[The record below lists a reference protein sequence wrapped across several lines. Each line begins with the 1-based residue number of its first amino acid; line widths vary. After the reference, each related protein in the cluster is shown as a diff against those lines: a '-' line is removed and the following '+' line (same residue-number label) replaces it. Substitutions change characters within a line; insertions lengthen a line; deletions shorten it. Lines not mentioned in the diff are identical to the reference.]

1 MKRKLALPVFLLA
14 AVLCAVWSFI
24 EAKQPTP
31 ASLREQLISAL
42 DSADAVYFEPDS
54 LESNQPE
61 GPVTDAKYVE
71 EICALLRQIE
81 PADDV
86 AWPAEEE
93 RPILS
98 NASFMLLI
106 GHDAEDLTTADC
118 VTKTPRYHILTDRSN
133 DRTLIFVHSGV
144 RSYGNEDFRLIG
156 ALPFTGL
163 DYTIAMDRKL
173 QSRTG
178 SELLT
183 LTEKVGGQTVTLRVY
198 ELDEDGY
205 ARYALFRADGT
216 EIDIPF
222 GVDRR
227 TWIGN
232 GDVAEKVSL
241 TAWDDVLGFPGF
253 EVTTV
258 NDASH
263 LQRIFYALTGGGTPV
278 NVADS
283 FGLSFGPDD
292 DYNYAVPVDL
302 NGDGRSELLT
312 RVSYSGSGVDRVL
325 AFRWNAESSVSEEG
339 RLFWDT
345 ETLFQHT
352 GPLGERQRLEEYDAE
367 RGVFVL
373 KYERYDAERDV
384 REWESEELPLA
395 MESFEWLV
403 YDPED

>member
-98 NASFMLLI
+98 NASFMLLT

-163 DYTIAMDRKL
+163 DYTIAMDQRL

-183 LTEKVGGQTVTLRVY
+183 LTEEVGGQTVTLRVY

-205 ARYALFRADGT
+205 ARYALFGADGT

-222 GVDRR
+222 GVGRR
-227 TWIGN
+227 TWIGE
-232 GDVAEKVSL
+232 DEAAEKVSL
-241 TAWDDVLGFPGF
+241 TVRDDVLGFPGF
-253 EVTTV
+253 ELETV
-258 NDASH
+258 
-263 LQRIFYALTGGGTPV
+263 QGGRMTVRYFYALTEQGFVYAGE
-278 NVADS
+278 A
-283 FGLSFGPDD
+283 FGHGFDD
-292 DYNYAVPVDL
+292 TEWGDGVWPLDL
-302 NGDGRSELLT
+302 MGDGRSELVT
-312 RVSYSGSGVDRVL
+312 RSTFGTGVPRV
-325 AFRWNAESSVSEEG
+325 FVYRWNAAEG
-339 RLFWDT
+339 IS
-345 ETLFQHT
+345 QHS
-352 GPLGERQRLEEYDAE
+352 GIDWEKADAQLAKLSAPLGSVARAE
-367 RGVFVL
+367 T
-373 KYERYDAERDV
+373 YHAEDNTV
-384 REWESEELPLA
+384 TLTLYTENGTKETTLPLTTDILG
-395 MESFEWLV
+395 EWFTNV
-403 YDPED
+403 

>member
-31 ASLREQLISAL
+31 ASLREQLIDAL

-98 NASFMLLI
+98 NASFMLLT

-163 DYTIAMDRKL
+163 DYTIAMDQKL

-198 ELDEDGY
+198 ELNEDGY
-205 ARYALFRADGT
+205 ARYTLFGADGT

-222 GVDRR
+222 GVGRR
-227 TWIGN
+227 TWIGE
-232 GDVAEKVSL
+232 DEAAEKVSL
-241 TAWDDVLGFPGF
+241 TVRDDVLGFPGF
-253 EVTTV
+253 ELETIQGGRMTV
-258 NDASH
+258 
-263 LQRIFYALTGGGTPV
+263 RYFYALTEQGFVYAGE
-278 NVADS
+278 A
-283 FGLSFGPDD
+283 FGHGFDD
-292 DYNYAVPVDL
+292 TEWSDGVWMLDL
-302 NGDGRSELLT
+302 TGDGRSELVT
-312 RVSYSGSGVDRVL
+312 RSTFGDGVPYV
-325 AFRWNAESSVSEEG
+325 FVYRWNAAEG
-339 RLFWDT
+339 IS
-345 ETLFQHT
+345 QHS
-352 GPLGERQRLEEYDAE
+352 GIDWEKADAQLAKLSAPLGSVARAE
-367 RGVFVL
+367 T
-373 KYERYDAERDV
+373 YHAEDNTV
-384 REWESEELPLA
+384 TLTLYTENGTKETTLPLTTDILG
-395 MESFEWLV
+395 EWFTNV
-403 YDPED
+403 

>member
-31 ASLREQLISAL
+31 ASLRKQLIDAL

-98 NASFMLLI
+98 NASFMLLT

-133 DRTLIFVHSGV
+133 DRTLLFVHNGS
-144 RSYGNEDFRLIG
+144 RSYENKDFRLIG

-163 DYTIAMDRKL
+163 DYTIAMDQKL

-183 LTEKVGGQTVTLRVY
+183 LTEEVSGQIVTLKVY
-198 ELDEDGY
+198 EPKDNGFT
-205 ARYALFRADGT
+205 RYALFDADGVLLET
-216 EIDIPF
+216 DS
-222 GVDRR
+222 
-227 TWIGN
+227 
-232 GDVAEKVSL
+232 VSL
-241 TAWDDVLGFPGF
+241 GEHEASESFALTARDDVLGFPGF
-253 EVTTV
+253 ELETV
-258 NDASH
+258 
-263 LQRIFYALTGGGTPV
+263 QGGRMTVRYFYALTEQGFVYAGE
-278 NVADS
+278 A
-283 FGLSFGPDD
+283 FGLGFDD
-292 DYNYAVPVDL
+292 TEWGDGVWPLDL
-302 NGDGRSELLT
+302 TGDGRSELVT
-312 RVSYSGSGVDRVL
+312 RSTFGTGVPRV
-325 AFRWNAESSVSEEG
+325 FVYRWNAAEGISQHSGIVWEKADAQLAKLSAPLRSVARAETYHAEDNTVT
-339 RLFWDT
+339 LTLYT
-345 ETLFQHT
+345 ENGTKETTLPLT
-352 GPLGERQRLEEYDAE
+352 TDILGEWHAND
-367 RGVFVL
+367 
-373 KYERYDAERDV
+373 
-384 REWESEELPLA
+384 
-395 MESFEWLV
+395 
-403 YDPED
+403 

>member
-1 MKRKLALPVFLLA
+1 MSRKLALPVFLLA

-98 NASFMLLI
+98 NASFMLLT

-163 DYTIAMDRKL
+163 DYTIAMDQKL

-183 LTEKVGGQTVTLRVY
+183 LTEEVGGQIVTLKVY
-198 ELDEDGY
+198 EPDEEGI
-205 ARYALFRADGT
+205 ARYALFNADGT

-227 TWIGN
+227 TRIGE
-232 GDVAEKVSL
+232 DKAAKKVSL
-241 TAWDDVLGFPGF
+241 TARDDVLGFPGF
-253 EVTTV
+253 ELETIQDGRMTV
-258 NDASH
+258 
-263 LQRIFYALTGGGTPV
+263 RYFYALTEQGFVYAGE
-278 NVADS
+278 A
-283 FGLSFGPDD
+283 FGHGFDD
-292 DYNYAVPVDL
+292 TEWGDGVWPLDL
-302 NGDGRSELLT
+302 TGDGRSELVT
-312 RVSYSGSGVDRVL
+312 RSTFGTGVPRV
-325 AFRWNAESSVSEEG
+325 FVYRWNAAEG
-339 RLFWDT
+339 IS
-345 ETLFQHT
+345 QHS
-352 GPLGERQRLEEYDAE
+352 GIDWEKADAQLAKLSAPLGSVARAE
-367 RGVFVL
+367 T
-373 KYERYDAERDV
+373 YHAEDNTV
-384 REWESEELPLA
+384 TLTLYTKGGTREVTLPLTTDILG
-395 MESFEWLV
+395 EWHAN
-403 YDPED
+403 D

>member
-31 ASLREQLISAL
+31 ASLREQLIGAL

-98 NASFMLLI
+98 NASFMLLT

-163 DYTIAMDRKL
+163 DYTIAMDQKL

-183 LTEKVGGQTVTLRVY
+183 LTEKVGGQAVTLKVY
-198 ELDEDGY
+198 EPDEEGI
-205 ARYALFRADGT
+205 ARYALFGADGT

-227 TWIGN
+227 TLIGE
-232 GDVAEKVSL
+232 DEAAQKVSL
-241 TAWDDVLGFPGF
+241 TAQDDVLGFPGF
-253 EVTTV
+253 ELETV
-258 NDASH
+258 
-263 LQRIFYALTGGGTPV
+263 QGGRMTVRYFYALTEQGFVYAGE
-278 NVADS
+278 A
-283 FGLSFGPDD
+283 FGYGFDD
-292 DYNYAVPVDL
+292 TEWGDGVWALDL
-302 NGDGRSELLT
+302 TGDGRSELVT
-312 RVSYSGSGVDRVL
+312 RSTFGTGVPRV
-325 AFRWNAESSVSEEG
+325 FVYRWNAAEG
-339 RLFWDT
+339 IS
-345 ETLFQHT
+345 QHS
-352 GPLGERQRLEEYDAE
+352 GIVWEKADAQLAKLSAPLGSVARAE
-367 RGVFVL
+367 TYHAQDNTVTL
-373 KYERYDAERDV
+373 TLYT
-384 REWESEELPLA
+384 ESGTKETTLPLTTDILG
-395 MESFEWLV
+395 EWFA
-403 YDPED
+403 ED

>member
-31 ASLREQLISAL
+31 ASLRKQLIDAL

-98 NASFMLLI
+98 NASFMLLT

-133 DRTLIFVHSGV
+133 DRTLLFVHNGS
-144 RSYGNEDFRLIG
+144 RSYENKDFRLIG

-163 DYTIAMDRKL
+163 DYTIAMDQKL

-183 LTEKVGGQTVTLRVY
+183 LTEEVGGQTVTLRVY

-205 ARYALFRADGT
+205 ARYALFGADGT

-222 GVDRR
+222 GVGRR
-227 TWIGN
+227 TWIGE
-232 GDVAEKVSL
+232 DEAAEKVSL
-241 TAWDDVLGFPGF
+241 TVRDDVLGFPGF
-253 EVTTV
+253 ELETIQGGRMTV
-258 NDASH
+258 
-263 LQRIFYALTGGGTPV
+263 RYFYALTEQGFFVYAGE
-278 NVADS
+278 A
-283 FGLSFGPDD
+283 FGHGFDD
-292 DYNYAVPVDL
+292 TEWGDGVWPLDL
-302 NGDGRSELLT
+302 TGDGRSELVT
-312 RVSYSGSGVDRVL
+312 RSTFGTGVPYV
-325 AFRWNAESSVSEEG
+325 FVYRWNAAEG
-339 RLFWDT
+339 IS
-345 ETLFQHT
+345 QHS
-352 GPLGERQRLEEYDAE
+352 GIVWEKADAQLAKLSAPLGSVARAE
-367 RGVFVL
+367 T
-373 KYERYDAERDV
+373 YHAEDNTV
-384 REWESEELPLA
+384 TLTLYTEGGTREVTLPLTTDILG
-395 MESFEWLV
+395 EWHAN
-403 YDPED
+403 D